1 MLRVTGQCPDC
12 GTNPGSEHRSGCRQ
26 AEPPE
31 PVPCKISPSLFHPY
45 RCDCEDPLREGGS

>member
-31 PVPCKISPSLFHPY
+31 PVPCKISPSLCHPY
-45 RCDCEDPLREGGS
+45 RCDCEDPLREGA